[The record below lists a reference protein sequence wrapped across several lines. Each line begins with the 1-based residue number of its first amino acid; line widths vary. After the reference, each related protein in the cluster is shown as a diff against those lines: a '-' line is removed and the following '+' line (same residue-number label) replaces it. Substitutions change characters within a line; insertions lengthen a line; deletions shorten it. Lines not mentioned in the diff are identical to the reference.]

1 MNRLV
6 LSAQLVQ
13 RSALRFTPAGVPAC
27 DFELRHE
34 SQVSEAGIPRKVS
47 VDTKAVALGEVAQR
61 VAALALGGPG
71 VYAGFLASGRNGRG
85 IVFHVT
91 AIE

>member
-13 RSALRFTPAGVPAC
+13 RSALRYTPAGLPAC
-27 DFELRHE
+27 DLELRHE
-34 SQVSEAGIPRKVS
+34 SQVSEAGLPRKVS
-47 VDTKAVALGEVAQR
+47 IDIRAVALGEVAQR
-61 VAALALGGPG
+61 VAALALGSPG

-85 IVFHVT
+85 VVFHVT

>member
-6 LSAQLVQ
+6 LGAQLVQ
-13 RSALRFTPAGVPAC
+13 RSALRYTPAGLPAC
-27 DFELRHE
+27 DLELRHE
-34 SQVSEAGIPRKVS
+34 SQVSEAGLPRKVS
-47 VDTKAVALGEVAQR
+47 VDIRAVALGEMAQR
-61 VAALALGGPG
+61 VVALPLGSPG
-71 VYAGFLASGRNGRG
+71 VFAGFLASGRNGRG